1 MNKHIDHN
9 FEKRV
14 SNINKQRGQD
24 KQLKQYYDV
33 RSGEYM
39 WIEDYANGSRSRK
52 KKKKFNLFHRVVIWI
67 RYKVTKIV
75 GGKSSSVSD
84 KTKREFKQA
93 IEEGFRRRDKY

>member
-39 WIEDYANGSRSRK
+39 WIEDYEEIRRFKPLK
-52 KKKKFNLFHRVVIWI
+52 KKPNIFVRILA
-67 RYKVTKIV
+67 KIV
-75 GGKSSSVSD
+75 S
-84 KTKREFKQA
+84 
-93 IEEGFRRRDKY
+93 IFRRRDKY